1 MKILFMGTPDFALF
15 SLRALCE
22 SGADVVGVVTQPD
35 KPKGRGYVLTPPPV
49 KVYAT
54 ERGIPVY
61 QPLTL
66 KGEEFSELLSQL
78 DPDLITVVAYGKILP
93 KDVLDYP
100 KHGCINV
107 HGSLLPKYRGAAP
120 MQRAIIDGC
129 KTTGVTTMFMAEGLD
144 TGDMLLKAECEI
156 SPSDNFEDIHDRLGA
171 LGADLLIKTV
181 DGLEKGTLPRIP
193 QDDSLSTYAEKIS
206 KADCLI
212 DFSRPA
218 EEIHNKIRGLSPI
231 PLSFTHTKDGKLLK
245 IKRAEVR
252 DTATPHDNFG
262 EVLSIDE
269 GRITVACGTGSIAL
283 LTVLPEGKGTM
294 SAADFIRGRKIDK
307 GDILA

>member
-61 QPLTL
+61 QPTTL
-66 KGEEFSELLSQL
+66 KSEEFSELLSKL
-78 DPDLITVVAYGKILP
+78 DPDLIAVVAYGKILP

-129 KTTGVTTMFMAEGLD
+129 KTTGVTTMFMAEG
-144 TGDMLLKAECEI
+144 
-156 SPSDNFEDIHDRLGA
+156 
-171 LGADLLIKTV
+171 
-181 DGLEKGTLPRIP
+181 
-193 QDDSLSTYAEKIS
+193 ST
-206 KADCLI
+206 
-212 DFSRPA
+212 
-218 EEIHNKIRGLSPI
+218 
-231 PLSFTHTKDGKLLK
+231 
-245 IKRAEVR
+245 RA
-252 DTATPHDNFG
+252 
-262 EVLSIDE
+262 I
-269 GRITVACGTGSIAL
+269 CC
-283 LTVLPEGKGTM
+283 
-294 SAADFIRGRKIDK
+294 
-307 GDILA
+307 